1 MISIHYQCLFQ
12 TSKYLFLPCAH
23 YERLFTFFL
32 EKLGLNFDTILL
44 FIALYSFVWLKEKLL
59 ELWLEF
65 SSMHNEFEKG

>member
-12 TSKYLFLPCAH
+12 TFKYLVLPYAH
-23 YERLFTFFL
+23 YENYLHFFL

-44 FIALYSFVWLKEKLL
+44 FTTLYSFVWLKKKEL